1 LTPTGA
7 ADDRRP
13 PTTATKGAHSN
24 TERETAG
31 HVHLRK
37 TLKAY
42 LGRHPGERDALVE
55 LLAALERPAD
65 APSRATLPGHVTCSA
80 AVVDRDLR
88 VLHIAHRGIGSLL
101 VPGGHVKAGD
111 RTLLAAALREVT
123 EETGIPASALSL
135 TPQFL
140 GAPADIDVHE
150 IAARPAKGEPAQHH
164 YDFRFV
170 FCLAQHPPAVTLQD
184 EEASGFRWLPLDE
197 VASPSLRA
205 KLHGAGLDGRPEPV
219 NASVLIHDGAGRYLL
234 HLRDHRPGIWE
245 PGVFSLLGGGRKHTD
260 HSLRDAL
267 LRELAEEVPGLRL
280 EDLEPYA
287 VEEAT
292 SVDGLHVPIQVFTG
306 RWRGNPDRLALR
318 EGVLLHW
325 FSPDQ
330 LERLRLSPGLQDL
343 VHQHASRG
351 PATEQPAV
359 APSWGVGGNT
369 VLNGVGVHLHLE
381 DDDGRVLLGLRH
393 PNSLYAGS
401 TWHFLAG
408 RCEQE
413 SALACL
419 VREAWEEAGLVID
432 PADVELV
439 HVVHVVDAPGGQP
452 LMQLVFRAHRWK
464 GVPEV
469 REPDKCLAWKWWPRH
484 ELPDPIVP
492 YAREAITGIT
502 QGRTYSELGWEART

>member
-1 LTPTGA
+1 MTPTH
-7 ADDRRP
+7 DHIRRIV
-13 PTTATKGAHSN
+13 
-24 TERETAG
+24 E
-31 HVHLRK
+31 
-37 TLKAY
+37 AY
-42 LGRHPGERDALVE
+42 LLHHPGEHDALAE
-55 LLAALERPAD
+55 LLAALGRPDD
-65 APSRATLPGHVTCSA
+65 ATCRTTLPGHVTCSA

-88 VLHIAHRGIGSLL
+88 VLHITHRGTGALL
-101 VPGGHVKAGD
+101 TPGGHVETGD
-111 RTLLAAALREVT
+111 RTLLAAVLREVA
-123 EETGIPASALSL
+123 EETAVPASALSL

-140 GAPADIDVHE
+140 GAPADINVHE
-150 IAARPAKGEPAQHH
+150 IAARPAKGEPAHHH

-170 FCLAQHPPAVTLQD
+170 FHLAQEPPPAVVLQD
-184 EEASGFRWLPLDE
+184 EEVSGFNWLPLKE

-205 KLHGAGLDGRPEPV
+205 KLIGAGLDGRPEPV

-245 PGVFSLLGGGRKHTD
+245 PGVFALLGGGRKHTD
-260 HSLRDAL
+260 RALRETL
-267 LRELAEEVPGLRL
+267 LRELAEEVPGLWL

-292 SVDGLHVPIQVFTG
+292 SVDGLRVPIQVFTG
-306 RWRGNPDRLALR
+306 RWRGNPDRLPLW
-318 EGVLLHW
+318 EGVLLRW
-325 FSPDQ
+325 FTPDQ
-330 LERLRLSPGLQDL
+330 LERLRLSPGLQEL
-343 VHQHASRG
+343 IHQHASRG
-351 PATEQPAV
+351 TAVGQPPAV
-359 APSWGVGGNT
+359 APPWDEDGST

-381 DDDGRVLLGLRH
+381 DDDDRVLLGLRH
-393 PNSLYAGS
+393 PASAYAGN

-439 HVVHVVDAPGGQP
+439 HVVHVVDTPGGQP
-452 LMQLVFRAHRWK
+452 LLQLVFRAHRWK
-464 GVPEV
+464 GLPEV

-484 ELPDPIVP
+484 QLPDPMVP

-502 QGRTYSELGWEART
+502 QGRTYTELGWEART